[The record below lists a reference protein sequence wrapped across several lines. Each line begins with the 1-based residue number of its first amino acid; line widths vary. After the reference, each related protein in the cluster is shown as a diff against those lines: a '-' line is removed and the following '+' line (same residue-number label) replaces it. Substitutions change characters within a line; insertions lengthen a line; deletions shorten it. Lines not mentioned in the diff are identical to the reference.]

1 LREGERARQ
10 ALGAGLVIK
19 KPSRVRPKF
28 PPVIRAFG
36 CLPGVFVL
44 CGEGC

>member
-1 LREGERARQ
+1 VAGRA
-10 ALGAGLVIK
+10 AA
-19 KPSRVRPKF
+19 SPKF

>member
-1 LREGERARQ
+1 VP
-10 ALGAGLVIK
+10 GLVF
-19 KPSRVRPKF
+19 SPKF